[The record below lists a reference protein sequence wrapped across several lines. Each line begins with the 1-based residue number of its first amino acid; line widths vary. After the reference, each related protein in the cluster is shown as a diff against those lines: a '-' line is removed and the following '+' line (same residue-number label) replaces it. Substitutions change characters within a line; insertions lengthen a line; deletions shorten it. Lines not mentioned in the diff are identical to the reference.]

1 MTITTTQKVI
11 KIGTSQGVTLPAKQ
25 LKELN
30 VKPGDELEVTI
41 RKKATATSSEDVAK
55 VANNLLDRY
64 KQDFHNLAGR

>member
-25 LKELN
+25 LKQLG
-30 VKPGDELEVTI
+30 VKPGDELEVTVR
-41 RKKATATSSEDVAK
+41 RKVATARDEDVTKTASD
-55 VANNLLDRY
+55 LLRRY